1 MSFGSADPSADRR
14 MERTEQ
20 YQVEAD
26 REEEMADRKWAEAL
40 AEIGDD
46 RPIWLTDDAAMRFL
60 YTIVDHIPAAVF
72 VKDARTLR
80 YLLVNKAAEDQLR
93 CSRDD
98 LIGRSNDELLPA
110 DEAAAF
116 DAIDRDVLRTG
127 YHHVGEET
135 FVAASGRRLM
145 RTSTIAVTEHGEPRY
160 LIGICEDITE
170 RRANEDRIAHLAH
183 HDALTDLP
191 NRVVLLDRLDEALG
205 ARERHGEPVGLL
217 CVDLDHFKDVNDGL
231 GHSAGDA
238 LLREMARRLR
248 ECARAQDL
256 VTRHGGD
263 EFTVLQPSI
272 SSPDEARQLAD
283 RIIRTLSEPF
293 RIHEQDVTVGASV
306 GIAVAPQDG
315 ETSEQLLRHADMALY
330 RAKADGRSAARFF
343 EPEMDARLQTRRRL
357 ERDLRA
363 AFAEGGLEL
372 HYQPL
377 TRASDGAI
385 TGFEALLRWP
395 HPERGD
401 IPPAE
406 FVPVAEEIGLIGP
419 LTEWVLGMACN
430 EAASWPA
437 GVSVA
442 VNLSAA
448 NFRKRN
454 PAIAVARA
462 LGESGLNP
470 SRLEIEITESVLL
483 TDSAANIGILHEIRD
498 LGVRIVMDD
507 FGTGYSSLSY
517 LRSFPFDKIKIDRSF
532 IQEIGESP
540 QCDAIV
546 RAVMGLSESLGVT
559 TTAEGVETQKQY
571 ERLRAEGCHE
581 LQGFLFGR
589 PAPAAEA
596 RLLLERRALPRRR
609 RDWSGRPAAA

>member
-1 MSFGSADPSADRR
+1 MSFGSAEPVSMRGDWRDSEPTDA
-14 MERTEQ
+14 E
-20 YQVEAD
+20 
-26 REEEMADRKWAEAL
+26 WLEAL
-40 AEIGDD
+40 AGDPEDD
-46 RPIWLTDDAAMRFL
+46 RPIWLTDADTAQFL
-60 YTIVDHIPAAVF
+60 YAIVDHIPAAVF

-80 YLLVNKAAEDQLR
+80 YLLVNKAAEDQMR
-93 CSRDD
+93 CSRAD
-98 LIGRSNDELLPA
+98 LIGHRNDELLPA
-110 DEAAAF
+110 EEAAAF
-116 DAIDRDVLRTG
+116 DAIDHDVLRTG
-127 YHHVGEET
+127 YRHVGEEA
-135 FVAASGRRLM
+135 FGVGSARRLM
-145 RTSTIAVTEHGEPRY
+145 RTSTIAVTEHGEARY

-191 NRVVLLDRLDEALG
+191 NRVVLLDRLDEALA
-205 ARERHGEPVGLL
+205 ARDRHDELVGLL
-217 CVDLDHFKDVNDGL
+217 CIDLDHFKDVNDGL

-248 ECARAQDL
+248 ECARTQDL

-263 EFTVLQPSI
+263 EFTVLQSRI
-272 SSPDEARQLAD
+272 ASPDEARQLAD

-293 RIHEQDVTVGASV
+293 RIHEQDVAVGASV

-315 ETSEQLLRHADMALY
+315 VTGEQLLRHADMALY

-343 EPEMDARLQTRRRL
+343 EPEMDARLQTRRAL

-363 AFAEGGLEL
+363 AFADGGLEL

-406 FVPVAEEIGLIGP
+406 FIPVAEEIGLIGP
-419 LTEWVLGMACN
+419 LTEWVLGMACR
-430 EAASWPA
+430 EAASWPI
-437 GVSVA
+437 GVGVA

-448 NFRKRN
+448 SFRKRN

-462 LGESGLNP
+462 LGDSGLDP
-470 SRLEIEITESVLL
+470 ARLEIEITESVLL
-483 TDSAANIGILHEIRD
+483 NDSAANIAILHEIRD

-532 IQEIGESP
+532 IREIGESP
-540 QCDAIV
+540 QCAAIV
-546 RAVMGLSESLGVT
+546 RAVMTLSESLGVT
-559 TTAEGVETQKQY
+559 TTAEGVETVEQY

-589 PAPAAEA
+589 PAPAAQA
-596 RLLLERRALPRRR
+596 RLMLAGQPAPRRR
-609 RDWSGRPAAA
+609 RDWTGRSVAA